1 MMLGQLQTFASRFF
15 DLTFYSTDLVF
26 LACVVV
32 LLGTWEK
39 DVKTVFLRI
48 LDYALLLVFEALV
61 GFIVYALTG
70 NASSMMA
77 MVLSLVFYALLQR
90 RLRRTD
96 RIVRVCTFAAVL
108 VLTIGVTGIFA
119 PAFTQVRD
127 IPFGDALPNVM
138 MALTLLF
145 VALYIRHFNVSC
157 FRFVP
162 ARFIYLVILVDALGA
177 LSGFA
182 FMAFIV
188 REGDTVESI
197 NRVNLIVDLSFL
209 TLILITYGMFYMLAK
224 EHETRTELLVRSR
237 AEADNQEMIGVT
249 KSVYESMREFR
260 HEMRNKQA
268 YISLLIERGEYDQLK
283 DYLNSHQS
291 EAETLL
297 RYVQTGNASIDA
309 VVNSKIALA
318 KSKGIEV
325 KTMLAVPPEIGIDED
340 DLYTLFANLL
350 DNAIEGTEASGAENP
365 SISLSVMP
373 QGAYY
378 IVTVSNPCKAG
389 KAREG
394 SFDQLRTTKDDREV
408 HGFGSKIIS
417 KIAQRYDGDARFKRA
432 DGTFVATVMLIPET
446 EQEAS

>member
-1 MMLGQLQTFASRFF
+1 MLDQLQSFASRFF

-32 LLGTWEK
+32 LLGAWER
-39 DVKTVFLRI
+39 DAKTALLRI
-48 LDYALLLVFEALV
+48 LEYALLLVFEAAV
-61 GFIVYALTG
+61 GFIMYALTG
-70 NASSMMA
+70 NASSMIV
-77 MVLSLVFYALLQR
+77 MVLTLMFYALLQR
-90 RLRRTD
+90 HLRRTD

-108 VLTIGVTGIFA
+108 VLTIGITGIFA
-119 PAFTQVRD
+119 PAVTQLRD
-127 IPFGDALPNVM
+127 IPFGSVLPNILM
-138 MALTLLF
+138 SLTLLF
-145 VALYIRHFNVSC
+145 VALYIRHFNVGS
-157 FRFVP
+157 FRFIP
-162 ARFIYLVILVDALGA
+162 ARFIYLVVLVDILGA
-177 LSGFA
+177 LSGYA
-182 FMAFIV
+182 FMTFIV
-188 REGDTVESI
+188 REGDAVESI
-197 NRVNLIVDLSFL
+197 NQVNLIVNLSFL
-209 TLILITYGMFYMLAK
+209 VLILITYGMFYMLAK

-249 KSVYESMREFR
+249 RSVYESMREFR

-268 YISLLIERGEYDQLK
+268 YVNLLVERGEYDQLK
-283 DYLNSHQS
+283 DYLNSFQS
-291 EAETLL
+291 EAETLMH
-297 RYVQTGNASIDA
+297 YVQTGNTSIDA

-318 KSKGIEV
+318 KSKDIEV
-325 KTMLAVPPEIGIDED
+325 KTMLAVPPEIGIAED

-350 DNAIEGTEASGAENP
+350 DNAIEGAEASGAENP

-378 IVTVSNPCKAG
+378 IVTVSNPCKIG

-417 KIAQRYDGDARFKRA
+417 KIAQRYNGDARFKRA
-432 DGTFVATVMLIPET
+432 DGIFVATVMLIPEN